1 MNQSHS
7 ISPDGIRYPL
17 PKEQD
22 YKKEI
27 TRIEKLVARARKKGQ
42 EIVVVMGV
50 GFVGSVMAA
59 IIADTTKENGE
70 SGKFVIGMQRPSARS
85 YWKIP
90 KLNLGISP
98 VKAEDPEVD
107 PMIRRCVLDK
117 KTLVATFIYDVLKLA
132 DVVVVDVQLDYA
144 KNELG
149 NVRNGQVE
157 MSALEE
163 SFDIIA
169 RHIPAHCLV
178 LIETTVAPGTTEQV
192 ALPAMRKIF
201 RQRGIKS
208 DPLIAHSYERVM
220 PGRDYVASIRDF
232 WRVCSGVNEEAKQR
246 VVAFLNEVLNTKKF
260 PLTVLD
266 RPIESETAKVVENS
280 YRATI
285 LAFLDEWSLFA
296 ERNGVDLIKVIKAIK
311 VRPTHSN
318 MIFPGPGIGGYCLPK
333 DGGLGVWANRHILGF
348 EDDTFKITPMAIDI
362 NDTRSLHAAQLV
374 RDALRNM
381 SLPVASAEV
390 LILGASYR
398 EDVGDTRY
406 SGSEIL
412 IRRLTEMGAE
422 IRVHD
427 PYVDSWFE
435 FENQESYAQGS
446 KAVFFRNQK
455 KLKDLRVLKDLNAA
469 LRNIDAM
476 VLAVRHEAYL
486 KLDPDLIVS
495 AAGHPIAVI
504 DCFGI
509 LDDDRIRRYLALGCD
524 VKGLGR
530 GHIKRLK
537 DQVTK
542 KEKLSSSD

>member
-1 MNQSHS
+1 MNQLIS
-7 ISPDGIRYPL
+7 ISPDGIKYPL
-17 PKEQD
+17 PREED

-27 TRIEKLVARARKKGQ
+27 ARMEKLVAQARKNGQ
-42 EIVVVMGV
+42 EIVVVMGL

-59 IIADTTKENGE
+59 IVADTTKKNGK
-70 SGKFVIGMQRPSARS
+70 SGKFVIGMQRPSTRS

-90 KLNLGISP
+90 KLNEGVSP

-117 KTLVATFIYDVLKLA
+117 KTLAATFVYDVLKLA

-157 MSALEE
+157 MTALEE

-169 RHIPAHCLV
+169 HRIPAHCLV

-192 ALPAMRKIF
+192 ALPAMRKVF

-232 WRVCSGVNEEAKQR
+232 WRVCSGVNEKAKQR
-246 VVAFLNEVLNTKKF
+246 VVKFLNEVLNTQKF

-266 RPIESETAKVVENS
+266 LPIESETAKVVENS

-296 ERNGVDLIKVIKAIK
+296 ERNGVDIIKVIKAIK

-348 EDDTFKITPMAIDI
+348 EDDTFRITPLAIDI

-381 SLPVASAEV
+381 SVPIASAEV

-427 PYVDSWFE
+427 PYVDHWFE
-435 FENQESYAQGS
+435 FENQEEYPNNS
-446 KAVFFRNQK
+446 KSVFFRNQK
-455 KLKDLRVLKDLNAA
+455 KLKDLRVQKDLNKS
-469 LRNIDAM
+469 LKNIDAL

-486 KLDPDLIVS
+486 KLDPSKIIK

-509 LDDDRIRRYLALGCD
+509 LDDDRICRYLASGCE

-537 DQVTK
+537 DLVSK
-542 KEKLSSSD
+542 KKI

>member
-1 MNQSHS
+1 M
-7 ISPDGIRYPL
+7 
-17 PKEQD
+17 
-22 YKKEI
+22 
-27 TRIEKLVARARKKGQ
+27 
-42 EIVVVMGV
+42 
-50 GFVGSVMAA
+50 
-59 IIADTTKENGE
+59 
-70 SGKFVIGMQRPSARS
+70 
-85 YWKIP
+85 
-90 KLNLGISP
+90 
-98 VKAEDPEVD
+98 
-107 PMIRRCVLDK
+107 
-117 KTLVATFIYDVLKLA
+117 
-132 DVVVVDVQLDYA
+132 
-144 KNELG
+144 
-149 NVRNGQVE
+149 
-157 MSALEE
+157 
-163 SFDIIA
+163 
-169 RHIPAHCLV
+169 
-178 LIETTVAPGTTEQV
+178 
-192 ALPAMRKIF
+192 
-201 RQRGIKS
+201 
-208 DPLIAHSYERVM
+208 
-220 PGRDYVASIRDF
+220 
-232 WRVCSGVNEEAKQR
+232 
-246 VVAFLNEVLNTKKF
+246 
-260 PLTVLD
+260 LD

-296 ERNGVDLIKVIKAIK
+296 ERNGVDIIKVIKAIK

-348 EDDTFKITPMAIDI
+348 EDDTFKMTPLAIDI

-381 SLPVASAEV
+381 SVPIASAEV

-427 PYVDSWFE
+427 PYVDHWFE
-435 FENQESYAQGS
+435 FENQEEYPNNS
-446 KAVFFRNQK
+446 KSVFFRNQK
-455 KLKDLRVLKDLNAA
+455 KLKDLRVQKDLNKS
-469 LRNIDAM
+469 LKNIDAL

-486 KLDPDLIVS
+486 NLDPAKIVK

-537 DQVTK
+537 DQVNK
-542 KEKLSSSD
+542 KRV